1 MTSYAKREIVTT
13 RVEYGVEAGA
23 EIGTLYRVVAIAWQD
38 YRGRKNLPAD
48 AREPDDWCRIIPR
61 DEETV
66 IAFEVEKEVK
76 RT

>member
-13 RVEYGVEAGA
+13 RIEYGVEAGSD
-23 EIGTLYRVVAIAWQD
+23 IGTLRTILGIAWAD
-38 YRGRKNLPAD
+38 YCDRTGASRD
-48 AREPDDWCRIIPR
+48 YQPDDWARIIPR

-76 RT
+76 R